1 MTESTSPSTP
11 QTHEVTSEAPVSEA
25 SASKPGLPSAPS
37 TASPQVYDLYAD
49 LFSKPAPVSAQA
61 APVQRTQGNAAPSQ
75 AAPAP
80 APRSP
85 ATLAESGLHLGQLC
99 DLVLKQLYLQG
110 TLLGGDIARGTRLP
124 FSIVDEA
131 LRSLRDQKLLEVASG
146 DLVGRVSYRFALTEL
161 GRIRARETFEHCRY
175 VGPAPVPV
183 EQYVEQCRLQHVT
196 GTPCT
201 PAALRVA
208 FRSS

>member
-1 MTESTSPSTP
+1 MTESTPPSTP
-11 QTHEVTSEAPVSEA
+11 PADEVVAGA
-25 SASKPGLPSAPS
+25 SASEGNAAKSGQPSAS
-37 TASPQVYDLYAD
+37 SAASPQVYDLYAD
-49 LFSKPAPVSAQA
+49 LFSKPAPVSAQTTL
-61 APVQRTQGNAAPSQ
+61 VQRPQGNAAPAQ

-131 LRSLRDQKLLEVASG
+131 LRALRDQSCWKWLLA
-146 DLVGRVSYRFALTEL
+146 
-161 GRIRARETFEHCRY
+161 I
-175 VGPAPVPV
+175 
-183 EQYVEQCRLQHVT
+183 
-196 GTPCT
+196 
-201 PAALRVA
+201 
-208 FRSS
+208 